1 MNAFLQRAQN
11 YDTQIFLTVNGRNS
25 PFSRQ
30 SARIISR
37 LGDGPAYFF
46 LGALILLIDELSGSR
61 FFATALVAFGINVS
75 SYLIL
80 KNTIKRDRP
89 AEKIATF
96 KALIQPSD
104 KFSFPS
110 GHTAAAF
117 VFCTNIFIFY
127 GLWSIPFI
135 LFALLV
141 GLSRILLGVHYP
153 GDIAAGALLGM
164 TSSLIAVT
172 IDPSMPTMLIAFNV
186 ESS

>member
-1 MNAFLQRAQN
+1 MNAFLQRAQY
-11 YDTQIFLTVNGRNS
+11 YDTQIFLTVNGNTS
-25 PFSRQ
+25 QFAQ
-30 SARIISR
+30 KSARIISR

-46 LGALILLIDELSGSR
+46 IGLTVLYFDTLSGSQ
-61 FFATALVAFGINVS
+61 FFQTTLLAFTINVS

-96 KALIQPSD
+96 KSLIQPSD

-117 VFCTNIFIFY
+117 VFASMFFMFY
-127 GLWSIPFI
+127 GLWSISFFI
-135 LFALLV
+135 FAFLV

-153 GDIAAGALLGM
+153 GDIAAGAFLGIM
-164 TSSLIAVT
+164 SSAIA
-172 IDPSMPTMLIAFNV
+172 IIFEPSLAESITFFFNQD
-186 ESS
+186 